1 MDLGEGNAR
10 LADYTN
16 VPRLIG
22 AVIST
27 GLATLDE
34 LDTVYSIEDCF
45 DLLEI
50 ASINAHNKRVL
61 NKRSRE

>member
-1 MDLGEGNAR
+1 M
-10 LADYTN
+10 
-16 VPRLIG
+16 
-22 AVIST
+22 IST